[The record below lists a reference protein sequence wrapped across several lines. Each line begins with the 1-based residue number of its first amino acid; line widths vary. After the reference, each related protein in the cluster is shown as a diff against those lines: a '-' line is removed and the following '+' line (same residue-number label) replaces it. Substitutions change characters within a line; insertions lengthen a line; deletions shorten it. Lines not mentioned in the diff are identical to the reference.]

1 MGWLSRRMMLVE
13 VLVNNLQDRRIV
25 SPDLESLLTRV
36 AESAVDELGAGTVKG
51 GGESGQAVELSVA
64 LVDDAHIQELNR
76 TYRHLDEPTDV
87 LSFPM
92 NEEGLLGDVVINLE
106 RAEKQA
112 ADYGHSFQR
121 EVAFLLVHGIL
132 HLFGYDHETDEER
145 GKMRDREE
153 AILAGL
159 GLVR

>member
-1 MGWLSRRMMLVE
+1 ME
-13 VLVNNLQDRRIV
+13 VLVNNLQDRKAL
-25 SPDLESLLTRV
+25 SPELESLLTRV
-36 AESAVDELGAGTVKG
+36 AEVAVAELNAGTMLGGGSVAGGSAG
-51 GGESGQAVELSVA
+51 GGEGDKAVELSVA
-64 LVDDAHIQELNR
+64 LVDDDYIQELNR

-92 NEEGLLGDVVINLE
+92 NEEGLLGDVVISLE

-112 ADYGHSFQR
+112 TDYGHSFER

-132 HLFGYDHETDEER
+132 HLFGYDHDNDEER
-145 GKMRDREE
+145 AKMRDREE